1 MHNDIQSRFEVVR
14 VGYLANRLLSNC
26 DGPRKPVST
35 YFVCAL
41 VLEDCTARWLL
52 LDLGLTSVNC
62 GRLLDGRIQRAYSSE
77 DSLLTITSDI
87 QQRLTG
93 ARELAQ
99 SLGHSLVGTEHLLS
113 VLIHER
119 LPLADWALCLETDLV
134 RLSFMVHR
142 LRQAID
148 CMLTYPEYPT
158 FETATKPGLEERLQA
173 LEKAERFEEAS
184 RLVWITR
191 FHSALKSA
199 S

>member
-1 MHNDIQSRFEVVR
+1 MQNDIKSRFEVVR
-14 VGYLANRLLSNC
+14 VGYLANRLLTNNV
-26 DGPRKPVST
+26 GQRKPLST
-35 YFVCAL
+35 HFVCAM

-62 GRLLDGRIQRAYSSE
+62 GRLLDGRIQKAYASD
-77 DSLLTITSDI
+77 DSLLTIASDV
-87 QQRLTG
+87 QQRLT
-93 ARELAQ
+93 AAKDLAQ

-113 VLIHER
+113 VVIHEK
-119 LPLADWALCLETDLV
+119 LPLADWATCLETDLV

-148 CMLTYPEYPT
+148 CMLTHPEYPT
-158 FETATKPGLEERLQA
+158 FDTATKPDLEERLQA